1 MEPQDDPEARIR
13 DLERPLA
20 DSAHASEMGGT
31 QTPSGY
37 PYPPGSSVP
46 PPPFNYGRPFPWSS
60 PGSPSGNRTLWILA
74 AFLVVGLVAI
84 AGGIAAYSAHR
95 LSRGSL
101 VMLSPTP
108 SNSPTSLAPSA
119 NGTQTPGPGTSGS
132 PTSGSTAPPGESLS
146 VAGISEH
153 HTIVCDHNAVAVS
166 GISNTVMISG
176 HCTSLTVSG
185 VQNSVTVYTVDTI
198 EASGFNNRVTYHT
211 GSPTINKVGES
222 NVVQQG

>member
-20 DSAHASEMGGT
+20 DTAHASEMGGT
-31 QTPSGY
+31 ETPAGY
-37 PYPPGSSVP
+37 PYPPGSPVS
-46 PPPFNYGRPFPWSS
+46 PPPFNYGRPFPGASQR
-60 PGSPSGNRTLWILA
+60 SPSGNRALWILA
-74 AFLVVGLVAI
+74 AFLVVGLVAL

-108 SNSPTSLAPSA
+108 SISPTSLAPSA
-119 NGTQTPGPGTSGS
+119 SGAQTPAPGASSS
-132 PTSGSTAPPGESLS
+132 PTYGSTAPPGESLS
-146 VAGISEH
+146 VAGINEN

-166 GISNTVMISG
+166 GISNNVMISG
-176 HCTSLTVSG
+176 HCKSLTVSG
-185 VQNSVTVYTVDTI
+185 VQNSVTVDTVDTI

-222 NVVQQG
+222 NAVQQG